1 MLRALGMNVWSLT
14 RDQAKGRNFQSYPS
28 KGKAVF
34 TRIKKKERQC
44 SQFHIAWFSVTI
56 SQEFVAG
63 ISLGKGVVYLMKEES
78 GLDYSQSLAHGKHSR
93 LKAQMRNHKHSCG
106 GEPPAQCFI

>member
-34 TRIKKKERQC
+34 THIKKKERQC

-78 GLDYSQSLAHGKHSR
+78 GLDYSQSLAHGKYSR
-93 LKAQMRNHKHSCG
+93 LKAQGSNEKS
-106 GEPPAQCFI
+106 